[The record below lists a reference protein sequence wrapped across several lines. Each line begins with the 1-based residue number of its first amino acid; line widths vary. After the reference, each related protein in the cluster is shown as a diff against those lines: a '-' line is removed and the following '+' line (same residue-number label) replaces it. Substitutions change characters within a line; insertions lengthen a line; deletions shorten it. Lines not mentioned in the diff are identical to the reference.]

1 MLGLV
6 TTGCDDS
13 GHARLINT
21 ASSIDTTAIIS
32 PSPIVLAPI
41 TNVPCATG
49 RNFDSSF
56 NLIVTAGVTP
66 LTLDSVTIQMLDGT
80 NLGGPSVTIPHQQIA
95 PSAGTSLIPARTTR
109 SFALSP
115 SFGCIVNTPQS
126 FRASALL
133 VDTRGIKQTV
143 RVAGAVR

>member
-21 ASSIDTTAIIS
+21 ASSINTTAIVS

-56 NLIVTAGVTP
+56 NLIITAGVTP

-80 NLGGPSVTIPHQQIA
+80 NLGGPSVSIPHQQIV

-109 SFALSP
+109 SFVLSP
-115 SFGCIVNTPQS
+115 SFCIVNTPQS

-143 RVAGAVR
+143 LVAGTVR